1 MIDTWAE
8 TMNERLAH
16 PAPPRPR
23 DRAQAV
29 ARTVPIYV
37 RYAQPRTIRTARD
50 CVLSLGRTVANF
62 TAGARTA
69 LRYAAK
75 TGTVHP
81 ALDYERDD
89 R

>member
-1 MIDTWAE
+1 MTDTWAK

-29 ARTVPIYV
+29 ARTIPIYV
-37 RYAQPRTIRTARD
+37 RYEKTRTIRTAKG

-62 TAGARTA
+62 TVGARTA
-69 LRYAAK
+69 LRYAARN
-75 TGTVHP
+75 GTVHP

>member
-1 MIDTWAE
+1 MTDTWAE

-29 ARTVPIYV
+29 TCTIPLYLRHAGPRTVQG
-37 RYAQPRTIRTARD
+37 ATA
-50 CVLSLGRTVANF
+50 CVLSLGRIVTNF
-62 TAGARTA
+62 TVGARAA
-69 LRYAAK
+69 LRYAAD

-81 ALDYERDD
+81 ALDYERVD